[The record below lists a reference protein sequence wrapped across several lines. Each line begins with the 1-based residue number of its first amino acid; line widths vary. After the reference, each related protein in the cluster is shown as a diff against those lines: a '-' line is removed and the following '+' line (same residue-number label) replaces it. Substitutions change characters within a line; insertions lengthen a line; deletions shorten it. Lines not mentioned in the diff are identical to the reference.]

1 MEVEL
6 LLPVRRVQLPELA
19 LLLVPA
25 LPLLV
30 LVPPVLALPQL
41 GLQVQGLELPLLLLL
56 GLGLLVLA
64 LRSVRVPH

>member
-41 GLQVQGLELPLLLLL
+41 GLQVQGLELQLLRLL